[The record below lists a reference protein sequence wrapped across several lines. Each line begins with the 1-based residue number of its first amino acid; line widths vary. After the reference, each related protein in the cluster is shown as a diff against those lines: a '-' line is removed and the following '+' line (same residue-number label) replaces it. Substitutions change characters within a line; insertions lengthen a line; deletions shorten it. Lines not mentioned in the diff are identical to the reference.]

1 MDGTAGQKSYGY
13 GKRPLWQWVVIYV
26 VIGGIIYAGI
36 YYFFLAKKG
45 GYNSNQSGQY
55 QYPTTQQASP
65 TTMQATPTPAQQS
78 QNTVTLTTNGFSPTS
93 LTIKAGQTVTWVNK
107 SGSDAAI
114 DSNPHPVHTSYH
126 PLNLGS
132 FPDGG
137 TLSLTFDKPG
147 TYSYHNHLNP
157 SEQGTIVVE

>member
-1 MDGTAGQKSYGY
+1 MANGY
-13 GKRPLWQWVVIYV
+13 GKRPLWQWVVIYL

-55 QYPTTQQASP
+55 QSPATQQASP
-65 TTMQATPTPAQQS
+65 TTTQATPTPAQQS

-93 LTIKAGQTVTWVNK
+93 LTIKVGQTVTWVNK
-107 SGSDAAI
+107 SGEAATVNSD
-114 DSNPHPVHTSYH
+114 PHPVHTAYT
-126 PLNLGS
+126 PLNLGN

-147 TYSYHNHLNP
+147 TYGYHNHLNP
-157 SEQGTIVVE
+157 SERGTIVVE